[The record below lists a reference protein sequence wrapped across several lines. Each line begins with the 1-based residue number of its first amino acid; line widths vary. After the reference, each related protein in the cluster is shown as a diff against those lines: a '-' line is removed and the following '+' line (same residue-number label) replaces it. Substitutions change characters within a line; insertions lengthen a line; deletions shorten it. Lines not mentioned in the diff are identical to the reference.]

1 MANTSGMTTSF
12 KAEILQAL
20 HNLNSHAIKGA
31 LYYNT
36 GSIGPS
42 TTVYTTSNELV
53 SSNYTAGGFTAT
65 NGTVATSGTTA
76 YWTPTAN
83 FSWTNIT
90 MPTPV
95 NCCLLYNTN
104 GGANRSISSH
114 TFGDQ
119 SIVGGNFTLTQPS
132 NDAANALIRIA

>member
-1 MANTSGMTTSF
+1 MANTAGMTTSF
-12 KAEILQAL
+12 KAEILQAQ
-20 HNLNSHAIKGA
+20 HNLNSHTIKAA

-36 GSIGPS
+36 ATIGPS
-42 TTVYTTSNELV
+42 STVYTASGEL
-53 SSNYTAGGFTAT
+53 SSANYTAGGLTVT

-95 NCCLLYNTN
+95 NCCLLYNTSATN
-104 GGANRSISSH
+104 KSITSH

-119 SIVGGNFTLTQPS
+119 SIVGGNFTLTMPT